1 MGGACETPLAGGR
14 ITPGVVRVGATVRR
28 PLGPHSS
35 FVHDVLR
42 HLEAAAFDGA
52 PRFLGIDEDGR
63 EVLTYIEGAV
73 PLDLDSRLSDDQFG
87 AAAELLR
94 RFHDATA
101 GSGVACRQEVVC
113 HNDFAP
119 PNAVFVD
126 ELPVALIDFD
136 YAAPGA
142 RVADFAYSA
151 FAWLN
156 LGTDGPNAAEQ
167 VRRLRLFCDAYELGD
182 RKSLVAAIESR
193 VCEVLE
199 RHVREHKLRAAVW
212 WKHQLLWLAEH
223 RRELETVAG

>member
-1 MGGACETPLAGGR
+1 MRETPLTGGR

-28 PLGPHSS
+28 PLGPHSP
-35 FVHDVLR
+35 FVHEVLR

-73 PLDLDSRLSDDQFG
+73 PLDLDSNLSDDQLV
-87 AAAELLR
+87 AAAKLLR

-101 GSGVACRQEVVC
+101 GSDVARGQEVVC

-136 YAAPGA
+136 DAAPGS
-142 RVADFAYSA
+142 RLGDFAYSA

-156 LGTDGPNAAEQ
+156 LGTDGPPAAEQ
-167 VRRLRLFCDAYELGD
+167 VRRLRLFCGAYELGD

-193 VCEVLE
+193 VSEVLE
-199 RHVREHKLRAAVW
+199 RHVRERKRSAAEW
-212 WKHQLLWLAEH
+212 WEDQLLWLGEH
-223 RRELETVAG
+223 RPELEAAAG